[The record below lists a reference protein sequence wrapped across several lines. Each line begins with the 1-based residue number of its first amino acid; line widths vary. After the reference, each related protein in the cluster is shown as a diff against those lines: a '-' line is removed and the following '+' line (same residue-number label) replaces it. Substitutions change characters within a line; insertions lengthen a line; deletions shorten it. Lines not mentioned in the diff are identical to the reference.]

1 MDRICEKTEERVG
14 KILTINLEENHEK
27 IKRNFFQE
35 ETNKNRMR
43 KESENVL
50 SSGQL
55 VSVSCTVQ
63 PQDRI
68 A

>member
-1 MDRICEKTEERVG
+1 MTV
-14 KILTINLEENHEK
+14 NLEENHAK

-35 ETNKNRMR
+35 ETNKNRML
-43 KESENVL
+43 KKPENVL

-63 PQDRI
+63 PQDRV